1 MDIPSTQTFQRQFA
15 VVMAKFAKPN
25 IFGYGRTHFRG
36 FRSIAPVVSRCPRSL
51 FENVSMR

>member
-36 FRSIAPVVSRCPRSL
+36 FRSIAPVVYPLPS
-51 FENVSMR
+51 FTV